1 MREGWNEIDDN
12 FFTAYSMIFSFAG
25 SFILNEPESGCISDL
40 IEMDLLKK
48 LPVNS
53 DNPKFIKAAS
63 YLRKIDPEHPL
74 DYDKIINDHL
84 ELFGGKGKALAP
96 PYSSV
101 YMSPDHIMND
111 PLSIKV
117 RKIYNAY
124 GWKSQMEG
132 KVPDD
137 HLGIELQFINLLLS
151 KYPELEDDVCRK
163 EIRKDL
169 IKFID
174 NYINPWINEW
184 NKCVQDNAESDF
196 YKGIAYLTV
205 SGIEDIYSTLSR
217 KNADISLS

>member
-1 MREGWNEIDDN
+1 MTEGLNEIENN
-12 FFTAYSMIFSFAG
+12 FFAAYGMMLSFAG
-25 SFILNEPESGCISDL
+25 SFILYEPHTGCISDL

-48 LPVNS
+48 LPIES

-63 YLRKIDPEHPL
+63 YLREIDPSHPM

-84 ELFGGKGKALAP
+84 ELFGGKGKAKAT

-101 YMSPDHIMND
+101 YMSSDHIMND
-111 PLSIKV
+111 TLSIQV

-124 GWKSQMEG
+124 GWKSQLEG

-151 KYPELEDDVCRK
+151 KYPELEDGVCK
-163 EIRKDL
+163 NEISKDL
-169 IKFID
+169 IKFIY
-174 NYINPWINEW
+174 NYINPWINKW
-184 NKCVQDNAESDF
+184 NRCVQDNAESNF

-205 SGIEDIYSTLSR
+205 ACIEDIYSTLTG
-217 KNADISLS
+217 KNRDIYLS

>member
-1 MREGWNEIDDN
+1 MTEGWHEIDDN
-12 FFTAYSMIFSFAG
+12 FFAAYTMMLSFAG
-25 SFILNEPESGCISDL
+25 SFILFEPQTGCISDL
-40 IEMDLLKK
+40 IEMDLLKQ
-48 LPVNS
+48 LPVDS
-53 DNPKFIKAAS
+53 DNPNFIKAAS

-101 YMSPDHIMND
+101 YMSPDHIIND
-111 PLSIKV
+111 TVSIRV
-117 RKIYNAY
+117 RKLYHAY

-151 KYPELEDDVCRK
+151 KYPELEDNVCRN

-174 NYINPWINEW
+174 AYINPWINEW
-184 NKCVQDNAESDF
+184 NRYVQENAESDF
-196 YKGIAYLTV
+196 YKGIAYLTL

-217 KNADISLS
+217 QNGDFFLS

>member
-1 MREGWNEIDDN
+1 MTEGWTEIDNN
-12 FFTAYSMIFSFAG
+12 FFAAYSMMLSFAG
-25 SFILNEPESGCISDL
+25 SFILYEPQTGCISDL
-40 IEMDLLKK
+40 IEMDLFKK
-48 LPVNS
+48 LPVKS

-63 YLRKIDPEHPL
+63 YLRKIDSEHPL

-101 YMSPDHIMND
+101 YMSRDHIMND
-111 PLSIKV
+111 TASIQV

-124 GWKSQMEG
+124 GWKSQVEG

-137 HLGIELQFINLLLS
+137 HLGIELQFINLLLT
-151 KYPELEDDVCRK
+151 KYPELEDDVCRN
-163 EIRKDL
+163 EISKDL

-174 NYINPWINEW
+174 TYIKPWINEW
-184 NKCVQDNAESDF
+184 NRCVQENAESDF

-205 SGIEDIYSTLSR
+205 SGIEDLYSTLSR
-217 KNADISLS
+217 KGRDLHLS

>member
-1 MREGWNEIDDN
+1 MTEGWTEIDNN
-12 FFTAYSMIFSFAG
+12 FFTAYSMMLSFAG
-25 SFILNEPESGCISDL
+25 SFILYEPQTGCISDL
-40 IEMDLLKK
+40 IEMDLFKK
-48 LPVNS
+48 LPVES

-63 YLRKIDPEHPL
+63 YLRKIDSEHPL

-101 YMSPDHIMND
+101 YMSRDHIMND
-111 PLSIKV
+111 TPSIQV

-137 HLGIELQFINLLLS
+137 HLGIELQFINLLLT
-151 KYPELEDDVCRK
+151 KYPELEDDVCRN

-174 NYINPWINEW
+174 AYIKPWINEW
-184 NKCVQDNAESDF
+184 NRCVQENAESDF

-205 SGIEDIYSTLSR
+205 SGIEDLYSTLSR
-217 KNADISLS
+217 KGRDLPLS